1 MFAFWKGKRGNYLNK
16 QELEDD
22 NRSWGN
28 RAESQQNKKDGDC
41 WWEEGMKLK
50 IK

>member
-1 MFAFWKGKRGNYLNK
+1 MTIGLG
-16 QELEDD
+16 E
-22 NRSWGN
+22 N
-28 RAESQQNKKDGDC
+28 RAKSQQNKKDGDC